1 MQKIIP
7 TLWFD
12 NEAEEAANYY
22 ISIFKN
28 SKILNITRYGEA
40 SAEVSGKPKGSVM
53 TVNFKIEDQ
62 EFIALNGGPE
72 FKFSE
77 AVSFLINCKDQ
88 NEVDYYWE
96 KLTSGGGQESVC
108 GWLKDKYGVSW
119 QVVPTVLDE
128 MIQDKDTKK
137 AERVMRA
144 MLEMKKIEIK
154 ALEEAYKEK

>member
-1 MQKIIP
+1 VQKIIP

-154 ALEEAYKEK
+154 ALEETYKEK

>member
-1 MQKIIP
+1 
-7 TLWFD
+7 
-12 NEAEEAANYY
+12 
-22 ISIFKN
+22 
-28 SKILNITRYGEA
+28 
-40 SAEVSGKPKGSVM
+40 M